1 MLNRGRERSS
11 IYSAVQFENYID
23 LEVSNFGIGHG
34 MKNTVAGVL
43 GFIFFWVLV
52 VGNAEGKDKIEWV
65 PLSIIDV
72 NSLPWDDRFRMGS
85 KQTTKGKLLYANKSG
100 AILFY
105 THFSPGWDAVNKERH
120 YHNFAEWGYVLDGD
134 FLLYEFVSPRQKKG
148 TLVEMRQGTWMYR
161 PAFSIHGNRSD
172 AMERQRVTPGSTQLL
187 FAEGGKNYVL
197 DPESPMYTDDWKAV
211 KQFYQPHYQH
221 TSTPEVME
229 WEEDTELPGVMVK
242 WLYDGMAGG
251 FRAKLRY
258 APPGWN
264 YSGGPERSYYEKAQ
278 RFLYVLHGDMK
289 ILNTTDPDDVGHIA
303 VVTQDFFINQPPNSI
318 WGWGEGALTDSG
330 VMWLD
335 VTYAEGTKSGGGLI
349 EDRNVLP

>member
-1 MLNRGRERSS
+1 MNYERGQE
-11 IYSAVQFENYID
+11 
-23 LEVSNFGIGHG
+23 
-34 MKNTVAGVL
+34 MKNVVLTVCVCTLLWTLAT
-43 GFIFFWVLV
+43 
-52 VGNAEGKDKIEWV
+52 GNVEAKDKREWV
-65 PLSIIDV
+65 PLGIVDV
-72 NSLPWDDRFRMGS
+72 NSLPWDERFRMGS
-85 KQTTKGKLLYANKSG
+85 KQTTKGKLLYTNKSG

-105 THFSPGWDAVNKERH
+105 THFSPGWDAVNKDRH

-134 FLLYEFVSPRQKKG
+134 FLLYEFVSPNQKKG

-197 DPESPMYTDDWKAV
+197 DPDSPMYTDDGKTV
-211 KQFYQPHYQH
+211 KQFYQPHYQQ
-221 TSTPEVME
+221 TATPEVME
-229 WEEDTELPGVMVK
+229 WEEDAELPGVLVK

-258 APPGWN
+258 APPGWHH
-264 YSGGPERSYYEKAQ
+264 SGGPERSYYDSAQ
-278 RFLYVLHGDMK
+278 RFMYVLYGDIK
-289 ILNTTDPDDVGHIA
+289 ILNASGPDDPGKI
-303 VVTQDFFINQPPNSI
+303 VVATQDFFINQPPKSI
-318 WGWGEGALTDSG
+318 WAWGEGPLTDSG

-349 EDRNVLP
+349 EDWKILP

>member
-1 MLNRGRERSS
+1 MNYERGQE
-11 IYSAVQFENYID
+11 
-23 LEVSNFGIGHG
+23 
-34 MKNTVAGVL
+34 MKNVVLTVCVCTLLWTLAT
-43 GFIFFWVLV
+43 
-52 VGNAEGKDKIEWV
+52 GNAEAKDKREWV
-65 PLSIIDV
+65 PLGIVDV
-72 NSLPWDDRFRMGS
+72 NSLPWDERFRMGS
-85 KQTTKGKLLYANKSG
+85 KQTTKGKLLYTNKSG

-105 THFSPGWDAVNKERH
+105 THFSPGWDAVNKDRH

-134 FLLYEFVSPRQKKG
+134 FLLYEFVSPNQKKG

-197 DPESPMYTDDWKAV
+197 DPDSPMYTDDWKTV
-211 KQFYQPHYQH
+211 KQFYQPHYQQ
-221 TSTPEVME
+221 TATPEVME
-229 WEEDTELPGVMVK
+229 WEEDAELPGVLVK

-258 APPGWN
+258 APPGWHH
-264 YSGGPERSYYEKAQ
+264 SGGPERSYYDSAQ
-278 RFLYVLHGDMK
+278 RFMYVLYGDIK
-289 ILNTTDPDDVGHIA
+289 ILNASGPDDPGKI
-303 VVTQDFFINQPPNSI
+303 VVATQDFFINQPPKSI
-318 WGWGEGALTDSG
+318 WAWGEGPLTDSG

-349 EDRNVLP
+349 EDWKILP

>member
-1 MLNRGRERSS
+1 MNYERGQE
-11 IYSAVQFENYID
+11 
-23 LEVSNFGIGHG
+23 
-34 MKNTVAGVL
+34 MKNVVLTVCVCTLLWTLAT
-43 GFIFFWVLV
+43 
-52 VGNAEGKDKIEWV
+52 GNVEAKDKREWV
-65 PLSIIDV
+65 PLGIVDV
-72 NSLPWDDRFRMGS
+72 NSLPWDERFRMGS
-85 KQTTKGKLLYANKSG
+85 KQTTKGKLLYTNKSG

-105 THFSPGWDAVNKERH
+105 THFSPGWDAVNKDRH

-134 FLLYEFVSPRQKKG
+134 FLLYEFVSPNQKKG

-197 DPESPMYTDDWKAV
+197 DPDSPMYTDDWKTV
-211 KQFYQPHYQH
+211 KQFYQPHYQQ
-221 TSTPEVME
+221 TATPEVME
-229 WEEDTELPGVMVK
+229 WEEDAELPGVLVK

-258 APPGWN
+258 APPGWHH
-264 YSGGPERSYYEKAQ
+264 SGGPERSYYDSAQ
-278 RFLYVLHGDMK
+278 RFMYVLYGDIK
-289 ILNTTDPDDVGHIA
+289 ILNASGPDDPGKI
-303 VVTQDFFINQPPNSI
+303 VVATQDFFINQPPKSI
-318 WGWGEGALTDSG
+318 WAWGEGPLTDSG

-349 EDRNVLP
+349 EDWKILP